1 MPDTRPTSLS
11 ALATW
16 LTAQTQIQFALWAWA
31 HAPGGT
37 YGVVTMDQDST
48 FFAGGNAEHASRG
61 YVDIFCRSDGFTE
74 KSAVEDALNAS
85 GWHWWH
91 SAVQFEEDTGTTH
104 HTWSVA
110 WLG

>member
-1 MPDTRPTSLS
+1 MPDPRPTSLS
-11 ALATW
+11 ALATY
-16 LTAQTQIQFALWAWA
+16 LKTNTSIEFALWAWA

-37 YGVVTMDQDST
+37 YGVVSMDEDAT
-48 FFAGGNAEHASRG
+48 FFAQGNAEHATRG
-61 YVDIFCRSDGFTE
+61 YVDVFCRSDGMTE
-74 KSAVEDALNAS
+74 KGGVESALNSS
-85 GWHWWH
+85 GWHWFH